1 MSFIWLRENY
11 GLFTTAMKELQPY
24 FYIETKL
31 AGIYNVL
38 LHVEGSA
45 PSHIQY
51 FYTLHSEEQP
61 SPEMLLLSSHD

>member
-1 MSFIWLRENY
+1 
-11 GLFTTAMKELQPY
+11 MKELQPY